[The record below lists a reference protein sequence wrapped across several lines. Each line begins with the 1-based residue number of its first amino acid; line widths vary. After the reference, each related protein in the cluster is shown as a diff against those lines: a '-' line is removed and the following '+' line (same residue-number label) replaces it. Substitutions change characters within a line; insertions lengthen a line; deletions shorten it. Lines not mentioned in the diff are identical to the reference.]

1 MVYNAVTIMF
11 MIGLSKTASFSWK
24 WNLIWILFCSLISH
38 FFFYLFY
45 LFFFFIFIPHKA
57 YLFFAEAFVWD
68 YYFRVLAD
76 DHIPWACEAFSRLHG
91 HNLIQAPALIW

>member
-24 WNLIWILFCSLISH
+24 WNLFWILFCGLINQI
-38 FFFYLFY
+38 FFSYFL
-45 LFFFFIFIPHKA
+45 IPHKA
-57 YLFFAEAFVWD
+57 YLFFAEAFFWD

-76 DHIPWACEAFSRLHG
+76 GHIPWACEAFSRLHG